1 MEYILNLAEAEFILQ
16 SVESS
21 GAVPFHIDLAKLHT
35 KLKKGIKNHTNS
47 QNEKIEHLVNL
58 IGENGHGNTELTKLL
73 SSAKEAI
80 ASESLKTRDKYFDS
94 EGNEKKK

>member
-21 GAVPFHIDLAKLHT
+21 KVVPFHISLERLHT
-35 KLKKGIKNHTNS
+35 KLKKGIKNHTND
-47 QNEKIEHLVNL
+47 QTRKIEELVKL
-58 IGENGHGNTELTKLL
+58 IGENGHSNKELTSLL
-73 SSAKEAI
+73 SDAKEAI

>member
-1 MEYILNLAEAEFILQ
+1 MEYILNLAEAEYILE
-16 SVESS
+16 SVKNSKFAS
-21 GAVPFHIDLAKLHT
+21 LHINIERLLT

-47 QNEKIEHLVNL
+47 QNEKIEHLVKL
-58 IGENGHGNTELTKLL
+58 IGENGHGNKELTNLL

-94 EGNEKKK
+94 EGNEKKE